1 MRWDM
6 TSFQVGG
13 TVVVP
18 HSFTNSK
25 EPGEIVSLT
34 PVGMGVLYNKG
45 KPNQQR
51 AFYAFAFLQQQYG
64 DYTHVPPKTAND
76 DLNDSIPF

>member
-1 MRWDM
+1 MRWEMD
-6 TSFQVGG
+6 SFELGG
-13 TVVVP
+13 MVLVP

-45 KPNQQR
+45 KANQQR

-64 DYTHVPPKTAND
+64 DVHIPAKND
-76 DLNDSIPF
+76 DLNDKIPF